1 MVIVDTSVWIDFLNE
16 KSTPETTWLRSGHDG
31 KAIGLTTLVLTEV
44 LQGVRFDRRFRLAES
59 YFRQLPVFDGVSGRL
74 ALQSAQNF
82 RILRGLGVTLR
93 STIDC
98 LIATFCIENGHQL
111 LHCDNDF
118 KQIERHLGLRVV
130 HP

>member
-16 KSTPETTWLRSGHDG
+16 KSTPETIWLRSGHDG

-44 LQGVRFDRRFRLAES
+44 LQGMRFDRRFRQAES
-59 YFRQLPVFDGVSGRL
+59 HFRQLPVFDGVSGRL
-74 ALQSAQNF
+74 ALQSARNF

-98 LIATFCIENGHQL
+98 LIATFCMENGHQL

-118 KQIERHLGLRVV
+118 KHIERHLGLRVV

>member
-16 KSTPETTWLRSGHDG
+16 KSTPETTWLRGGHDG

-44 LQGVRFDRRFRLAES
+44 LQGLRFDRRFRQAES

-74 ALQSAQNF
+74 ALRSAQNF

-98 LIATFCIENGHQL
+98 LIATFCMENGHQL

-118 KQIERHLGLRVV
+118 KHIERHLGLRVV